1 MSLLKDRPAVMLIQ
15 NVSIIKVLTS
25 ANAKIGWLEMGLL
38 VISIYHTSEYYFS
51 RRLIG
56 KLEGD

>member
-1 MSLLKDRPAVMLIQ
+1 MLIQ

-51 RRLIG
+51 GTLIG